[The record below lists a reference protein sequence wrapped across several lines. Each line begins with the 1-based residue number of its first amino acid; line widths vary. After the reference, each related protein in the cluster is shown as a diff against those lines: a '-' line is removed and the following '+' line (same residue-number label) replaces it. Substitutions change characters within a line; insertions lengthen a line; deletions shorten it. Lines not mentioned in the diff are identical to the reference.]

1 MKKSALVFL
10 LSFVSFIS
18 FAQVQRQFTHKN
30 ADSANSNE
38 MLKGKNNQED
48 RKQMMRELNLTKE
61 QREKI
66 KEIRQANQAKKEAIE
81 NDTTLTAEQKE
92 TRLRELKREMGQ
104 SMLPILNDEQKAK
117 FKEMRDKRQQQI
129 Q

>member
-1 MKKSALVFL
+1 
-10 LSFVSFIS
+10 
-18 FAQVQRQFTHKN
+18 
-30 ADSANSNE
+30 
-38 MLKGKNNQED
+38 
-48 RKQMMRELNLTKE
+48 MMRELNLTKE